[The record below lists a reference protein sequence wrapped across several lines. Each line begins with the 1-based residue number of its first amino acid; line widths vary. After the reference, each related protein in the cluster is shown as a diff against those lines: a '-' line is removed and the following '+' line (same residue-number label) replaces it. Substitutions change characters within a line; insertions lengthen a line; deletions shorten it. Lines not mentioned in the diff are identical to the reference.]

1 VTGGAG
7 YIGSHTVAELIK
19 AGVPVAVLDNLS
31 TGHREAVAGR
41 HFYEGDIADLELVR
55 FIIKT
60 HEIGS
65 VIHFAAKSLVSE
77 SYAQPELYFHE
88 NTVKSFAFL
97 EEAVKAGV
105 KQVVLSSTAAVYG
118 IPKVI
123 PISEDSPL
131 EPINPYGASKRMI
144 EEYLQW
150 LGRAHGIGWIAL
162 RYFNAAGA
170 ALDGQ
175 LGEDHRPE
183 THLVPLMLQTALGL
197 RQRLYVYGT
206 DYDTPDGTCIRDY
219 IHVLD
224 LAKAHI
230 LALGALESGLPG
242 RALNVG
248 TGRGFSVMEIIQKAE
263 ALIGDKLP
271 VEYVERRAGDPPSLV
286 ADNSAM
292 KSVLGWE
299 PEHSDLET
307 ILSSAMRWYSAHPY
321 GYGEQGPG
329 RRRPLKG
336 AVAR

>member
-1 VTGGAG
+1 MKPVLVTGGAG

-31 TGHREAVAGR
+31 TGHREAVASR

-55 FIIKT
+55 FIIET

-77 SYAQPELYFHE
+77 SYAQPELYFRE
-88 NTVKSFAFL
+88 NTAQSFAFL

-118 IPKVI
+118 IPEAV
-123 PISEDSPL
+123 PISEGSPL

-150 LGRAHGIGWIAL
+150 MGRAHGIGWIAL

-183 THLVPLMLQTALGL
+183 MHLVPLMLQTALGL

-230 LALGALESGLPG
+230 LALGALENGLPG

-271 VEYVERRAGDPPSLV
+271 VEYVERRAGDPHSLV

-292 KSVLGWE
+292 KSVFGWE
-299 PEHSDLET
+299 PEHSDLDT
-307 ILSSAMRWYSAHPY
+307 ILSSALRWHSAHPY

-329 RRRPLKG
+329 RKRH
-336 AVAR
+336 